1 MAMSNCGRLAPP
13 SPTPP
18 TTALPRWTKARLST
32 TSGWAGHWPLRPRC
46 RRCATTDVSRP
57 PSRTLHGEPPRPAK
71 VPLNIKRK
79 RLVNRLDLEQA
90 MRHHPLL
97 ASNDDSAE
105 CPPIPPTPE
114 MTPCDPSLPFGPEQS
129 QWRLP
134 RCNGHLC
141 GNVGQQVLDLCGR
154 SRRGARISP
163 ISALGLCLNRCCRP
177 RAAIRCLATEARITA
192 SAMTAR
198 REASGWGG
206 WRVSGAKRLRSRNRN
221 RGLSHAASRPSG
233 GKRVRSRAGL
243 AMLRMC

>member
-1 MAMSNCGRLAPP
+1 MSHLKCANGYR
-13 SPTPP
+13 SSTPP
-18 TTALPRWTKARLST
+18 VLQLRITLRGLIRKCCRSVTAISIRRHEGPRGRSCSSSLY
-32 TSGWAGHWPLRPRC
+32 
-46 RRCATTDVSRP
+46 
-57 PSRTLHGEPPRPAK
+57 
-71 VPLNIKRK
+71 
-79 RLVNRLDLEQA
+79 
-90 MRHHPLL
+90 
-97 ASNDDSAE
+97 
-105 CPPIPPTPE
+105 
-114 MTPCDPSLPFGPEQS
+114 DPSLPFGPEQS

-141 GNVGQQVLDLCGR
+141 GNVGRQVLDLCGR

-198 REASGWGG
+198 REASGWGW